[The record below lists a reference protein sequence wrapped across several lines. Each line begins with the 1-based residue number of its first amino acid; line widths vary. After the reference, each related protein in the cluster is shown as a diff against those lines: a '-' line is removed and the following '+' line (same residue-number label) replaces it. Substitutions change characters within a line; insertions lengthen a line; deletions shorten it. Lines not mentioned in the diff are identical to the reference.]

1 MWELHDSRS
10 ICKNQL
16 HFLYNSSKHIQMKFP
31 KYNTLVLKNIKYL
44 KKILTN
50 MIKTFILTIAEDY

>member
-10 ICKNQL
+10 IYKNQL
-16 HFLYNSSKHIQMKFP
+16 YFVYLSNKHMQMKFP

-50 MIKTFILTIAEDY
+50 MIKTFILTITEH